1 MYIDSNRQA
10 TPLHNFWNN
19 IHFHPT
25 DAIEDE
31 WGQKILN
38 AVAAD
43 GVAKTVRMYAML
55 EDIVTRDENG
65 QLQYDFTENDVR
77 MDYMVSKGFNLL
89 LSYNFIP
96 ACMARNA
103 GLQSNVAKNK
113 TRYKGKMII
122 TSPPTDYKEWE
133 EVCYQYTM
141 HILERYGEA
150 TVKNW
155 YLQCLNEPDIRAF
168 WMGDLDESVESTAIR
183 LKEYCAL
190 YDGFEAGI
198 RRASENLKLGG
209 PGLAHNTMFLAGL
222 LQHVRQTGRRMD
234 YVCVHSYGTAPK
246 LLNENTK
253 PFCVDNNIQ
262 RIQLH
267 RQIINHLFP
276 KHLFPK
282 GMEYVVDEW
291 GASTAGF
298 FNIEECPKLIFRET
312 PGFAAYFGKL
322 VTRLIMQK
330 DAPDELIICLSGQ
343 HEMVVDFSGFRNL
356 FTMNHIK
363 KPIYNAYVLMA
374 RLGSELLAAAEEDNT
389 AILAT
394 REGDT
399 ISVLLSHASENFD
412 HQLPEKVQQL
422 TLSGISGQRTVTL
435 WRIDGACTNPYGEY
449 LKLGYTDPLT
459 EEQIAHL
466 KEVGTLKPETF
477 TVTANDRDEVQLSIP
492 LSGDSLVLIQLA

>member
-1 MYIDSNRQA
+1 MYIDTTKTSA
-10 TPLHNFWNN
+10 PLRNFWNH

-38 AVAAD
+38 DVAAD
-43 GVAKTVRMYAML
+43 GVAQTVRMYAML

-65 QLQYDFTENDVR
+65 KLQYDFTENDVR

-103 GLQSNVAKNK
+103 SLQSNVAKNK

-122 TSPPTDYKEWE
+122 TSPPTDYAEWE
-133 EVCYQYTM
+133 EVCYRYTC
-141 HILERYGEA
+141 HILERYGED

-155 YLQCLNEPDIRAF
+155 YLQCLNEPDIPQF
-168 WMGDLDESVESTAIR
+168 WMGDLDTSMESVMIR
-183 LKEYCAL
+183 LQEYCKL

-198 RRASENLKLGG
+198 LRASKNLKLGG

-222 LQHVRQTGRRMD
+222 LQHVKETGRRMD

-262 RIQLH
+262 RIRTH
-267 RQIINHLFP
+267 RELIDHIFPWYLFP
-276 KHLFPK
+276 EAK
-282 GMEYVVDEW
+282 EYVVDEW

-312 PGFAAYFGKL
+312 VGFAAYFGKL
-322 VTRLIMQK
+322 VSRLIIQK
-330 DAPDELIICLSGQ
+330 EAPDALIICLSGQ

-363 KPIYNAYVLMA
+363 KPIYNAYVLMSK
-374 RLGSELLAAAEEDNT
+374 LGDELIDVTEEDNT
-389 AILAT
+389 AILT
-394 REGDT
+394 TKKGDT
-399 ISVLLSHASENFD
+399 LSILLSHAAEHFD
-412 HQLPEKVQQL
+412 QQLPEKKQAL
-422 TLSGISGQRTVTL
+422 TLHGLQGTRTVSVY
-435 WRIDGACTNPYGEY
+435 RIDSDHCDPYGEY

-466 KEVGTLKPETF
+466 KEVATLKPETF
-477 TVTANDRDEVQLSIP
+477 TVTANEQGEVQLSIP
-492 LSGDSLVLIQLA
+492 LKGDSLVLVQLA